1 MWIKKIKLLKGRN
14 SLFTLNNPAHFLI
27 GKYILIVK
35 LATVILAAGKGKRMK
50 NPDKSK
56 VMFDLSGKPLIQ
68 YVVELAL
75 KIHSDKIVLIV
86 GHQKQSVIDFV
97 NEKFSADISR
107 IKFAHQD
114 EQLGTG
120 HAVMQTYEELKD
132 FDGDVLILSGDVPLL
147 KYETIEKFLSFHQ
160 SNNFK
165 ASLLSAIFEDPFG
178 YGRIIRD
185 DKLNF
190 VDIKEEKDSSEE
202 EKKIKEINSGIYII
216 ESKLLFEAIKT
227 LKTDNAQGEYYL
239 TDVFKYFKNN
249 GIKIGAVPVDN
260 NIEICG
266 INTIEQLKELEEKYF

>member
-1 MWIKKIKLLKGRN
+1 M
-14 SLFTLNNPAHFLI
+14 
-27 GKYILIVK
+27 K

-56 VMFDLSGKPLIQ
+56 VMFELNGKPLIQ

-75 KIHSDKIVLIV
+75 RIHSDKIVPIV
-86 GHQKQSVIDFV
+86 GHQKQSVIDFI
-97 NEKFSADISR
+97 NEKFKDDISR

-120 HAVMQTYEELKD
+120 HAIMQTYDELKD
-132 FDGDVLILSGDVPLL
+132 FKGDVLILSGDVPLL
-147 KYETIEKFLSFHQ
+147 KFETMEKFLSFHYDNKFQ
-160 SNNFK
+160 
-165 ASLLSAIFEDPFG
+165 ASLLSAIFDDPYG

-185 DKLNF
+185 EEKNF
-190 VDIKEEKDSSEE
+190 VDIREEKDSTDE

-216 ESKLLFEAIKT
+216 DNTLLFEAIKT

-239 TDVFKYFKNN
+239 TDIFKYFKKN
-249 GIKIGAVPVDN
+249 GIKIGAVPVEY

-266 INTIEQLKELEEKYF
+266 INTIDQLKELENEYFNTNN